1 MSDNAIDNTV
11 NNILNKGAK
20 NQPEHLLTK
29 PHEVLRLEALHKSY
43 NIGQPNEIEV
53 LHGIDLCINSNDFAA
68 LIGPSGSG
76 KSTLLNIL
84 GLLDQPSSGE
94 LYLLGQPTSAMD
106 DGGRTALRGNS
117 IGFVFQFHHLIQAF
131 TVLDN
136 VLMPLMLNRGR
147 PDQAAIQQARELLAA
162 VGLEKFANSKPNEL
176 SGGQQQRVAIARALI
191 TQPAL
196 LLADEPTG
204 NLDTVTAAEVFEL
217 FRKVNRERDCAV
229 LLVTHDPRLSAS
241 CDRTI
246 NLVDG
251 RIESDGPNN

>member
-1 MSDNAIDNTV
+1 MSEQSQD
-11 NNILNKGAK
+11 
-20 NQPEHLLTK
+20 
-29 PHEVLRLEALHKSY
+29 VLRLEALRKSY

-53 LHGIDLCINSNDFAA
+53 LHGIDLCIERQDFAA

-106 DGGRTALRGNS
+106 DRGRTALRGNS

-131 TVLDN
+131 TALDN
-136 VLMPLMLNRGR
+136 ILMPLMMTQGK
-147 PDQAAIQQARELLAA
+147 PGQQGLERARDLLAA
-162 VGLEKFANSKPNEL
+162 VGLEKFADRKPNEL
-176 SGGQQQRVAIARALI
+176 SGGQQQRIAIARALI
-191 TQPAL
+191 TEPAL

-204 NLDTVTAAEVFEL
+204 NLDTQTAADMFEL
-217 FRKVNRERDCAV
+217 FRKVHRERDCAV
-229 LLVTHDPRLSAS
+229 LLVTHDPRLSAT

-251 RIESDGPNN
+251 HIQSDVQTAHSA